1 MKIMSYIP
9 TPFRELKNIL
19 TISKIVN
26 SLTQYYIFK
35 VKGPLIITWSLTH
48 RCNLD
53 CHYCGFP
60 HLEHKELSR
69 DNLLQ
74 LLDTF
79 ASQGLKVISITGG
92 EPLISPH
99 FKEFV
104 LRARHHGILLNLNT
118 NGLMVPANIDFIK
131 KHFYQVTISLDGP
144 PEVNDP
150 IRGDNSSKKA
160 LTAIELLKHH
170 RIGHHVTCVITK
182 SSAYNI
188 SKIVEYS
195 KEIKTPFSYQLVFDK
210 TLATFSSHAET
221 LLPVDILKCL
231 DDLMTLKLES
241 PKSIKN
247 SYKYFEVL
255 KSQILNSKKVDCR
268 AGEIF
273 LRVEPNGD
281 IRKCSRVSEII
292 PYKQVIDQ
300 SVSSSFLKLRSFP
313 QCHNCTVQ
321 GSLKLGLK
329 SS

>member
-1 MKIMSYIP
+1 MSYIP
-9 TPFRELKNIL
+9 YPLREVKNIL
-19 TISKIVN
+19 TFSGIVN
-26 SLTQYYIFK
+26 HLTQYYIFK
-35 VKGPLIITWSLTH
+35 VKRPLIVTWSLTH

-69 DNLLQ
+69 ENLLH
-74 LLDTF
+74 LLDTL
-79 ASQGLKVISITGG
+79 ALQGLKVISITGG

-104 LRARHHGILLNLNT
+104 LRARHHGILLNLNS
-118 NGLMVPANIDFIK
+118 NGLMISANIDFIK
-131 KHFYQVTISLDGP
+131 KHFYQVTVSLDGP

-150 IRGDNSSKKA
+150 IRGDKSSKKA
-160 LTAIELLKHH
+160 LAAINLLKLHK
-170 RIGHHVTCVITK
+170 ISHHVTCVITK

-188 SKIVEYS
+188 GKIVDYS

-210 TLATFSSHAET
+210 TLATFSSHEET

-231 DDLMTLKLES
+231 DDLMDLKAKS

-255 KSQILNSKKVDCR
+255 KSQVLNSKKVDCR

-281 IRKCSRVSEII
+281 IRKCSRVSETIS
-292 PYKQVIDQ
+292 YKQVIDQ
-300 SVSSSFLKLRSFP
+300 QFSQSFFKLRTFP

>member
-1 MKIMSYIP
+1 MKMMSYFPYPLRGI
-9 TPFRELKNIL
+9 KNIL
-19 TISKIVN
+19 TFSKIVN
-26 SLTQYYIFK
+26 ALTMYYVFN
-35 VKGPLIITWSLTH
+35 VKKPLIVTWSLTH

-60 HLEHKELSR
+60 HLEHNELDRKELL
-69 DNLLQ
+69 D
-74 LLDTF
+74 LLDTL
-79 ASQGLKVISITGG
+79 ANLGLKVISITGG

-104 LRARHHGILLNLNT
+104 LRARQRGILLNLNS
-118 NGLMVPANIDFIK
+118 NGLMIPANIDFIK

-144 PEVNDP
+144 PEINDP
-150 IRGDNSSKKA
+150 IRGDKSSKKA
-160 LTAIELLKHH
+160 LFAIELLKHH
-170 RIGHHVTCVITK
+170 RISHHVTCVVTK

-188 SKIVEYS
+188 KKIVDYS

-210 TLATFSSHAET
+210 TLATFSSHQET

-231 DDLMTLKLES
+231 DDLMSLKSKS
-241 PKSIKN
+241 PKAIKN
-247 SYKYFEVL
+247 SFKYFETL
-255 KSQILNSKKVDCR
+255 KSQVLSSKKVDCR

-292 PYKQVIDQ
+292 PYKKVTEHKF
-300 SVSSSFLKLRSFP
+300 SNSFFDLREFP
-313 QCHNCTVQ
+313 KCQNCTVQ

-329 SS
+329 NS

>member
-9 TPFRELKNIL
+9 YPLREVKNIL
-19 TISKIVN
+19 TMSGIVN
-26 SLTQYYIFK
+26 QLIQYYIFK
-35 VKGPLIITWSLTH
+35 VNKPLIVTWSLTH

-69 DNLLQ
+69 ENLLG
-74 LLDTF
+74 LLDTL
-79 ASQGLKVISITGG
+79 SEQGLKVISITGG

-104 LRARHHGILLNLNT
+104 LRARQKGILLNLNS

-150 IRGDNSSKKA
+150 IRGEKSSQKA
-160 LTAIELLKHH
+160 LAAITLLKKH
-170 RIGHHVTCVITK
+170 RISHHVTCVITK

-188 SKIVEYS
+188 ENIVSYS

-210 TLATFSSHAET
+210 TLATFSSHEET

-231 DDLMTLKLES
+231 DDLMALKIQS
-241 PKSIKN
+241 PKTIQN
-247 SYKYFEVL
+247 PYKYFEVL
-255 KSQILNSKKVDCR
+255 KAQVLSSKKVDCR

-281 IRKCSRVSEII
+281 IRKCSRVTEVI
-292 PYKQVIDQ
+292 PYKQVMEQ
-300 SVSSSFLKLRSFP
+300 KFSHSFFKLRSFP

-329 SS
+329 SA

>member
-9 TPFRELKNIL
+9 YPLREVKNIL
-19 TISKIVN
+19 TFSGIVN
-26 SLTQYYIFK
+26 HLTQYYIFN
-35 VKGPLIITWSLTH
+35 VKRPLIITWSLTH

-60 HLEHKELSR
+60 HLEHRELSR
-69 DNLLQ
+69 ENLLH
-74 LLDTF
+74 LLDTL

-99 FKEFV
+99 FKDFV
-104 LRARHHGILLNLNT
+104 LRARHHGILLNLNS
-118 NGLMVPANIDFIK
+118 NGLMIPANIDFIK
-131 KHFYQVTISLDGP
+131 KHFYQVTVSLDGP
-144 PEVNDP
+144 PEINDP
-150 IRGDNSSKKA
+150 IRGDKSSKKA
-160 LTAIELLKHH
+160 LAAILLLKKNK
-170 RIGHHVTCVITK
+170 ISHHVTCVITK

-188 SKIVEYS
+188 AKIVDYS

-210 TLATFSSHAET
+210 TLATFSNHKET
-221 LLPVDILKCL
+221 LLPIDILKCL
-231 DDLMTLKLES
+231 DDLMTLKSKS
-241 PKSIKN
+241 PKAIKN

-255 KSQILNSKKVDCR
+255 KNQILSSKKVDCR

-281 IRKCSRVSEII
+281 IRKCSRVSETI

-300 SVSSSFLKLRSFP
+300 SVSSSFLTLRSFP